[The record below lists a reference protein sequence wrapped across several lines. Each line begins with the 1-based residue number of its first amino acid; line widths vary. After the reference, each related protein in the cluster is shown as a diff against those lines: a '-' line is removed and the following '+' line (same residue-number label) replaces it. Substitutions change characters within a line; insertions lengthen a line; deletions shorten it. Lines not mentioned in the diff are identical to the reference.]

1 MVTDVIREVREGTRV
16 REEALLSKV
25 KSMIEERQWSINETN
40 LRVVR
45 ELEELKIQMHQL
57 RMEKKNTDEKLNR
70 IEVEVAALR
79 NLYSHSF
86 SYQRPLS
93 TVDLNNHH
101 QPAVPQLPDTNPFMR
116 RPSPYQ
122 RLSFGTV
129 HVADDAKNFVDGTN
143 LASSPKR
150 NGRTSSGAY
159 TPEHILDS
167 EQENDGQLVQLERD
181 TMELRRELQDAI
193 ASKKASD
200 SKIAV

>member
-57 RMEKKNTDEKLNR
+57 RMEKKSTDEKLNR
-70 IEVEVAALR
+70 VEVEVAALR

-93 TVDLNNHH
+93 GVELNHH
-101 QPAVPQLPDTNPFMR
+101 QSSAVPQLPETNPFMR
-116 RPSPYQ
+116 RPAPYQ

-129 HVADDAKNFVDGTN
+129 HMADDGKHFTDSVAP
-143 LASSPKR
+143 SPKR
-150 NGRTSSGAY
+150 NGRSSNVY
-159 TPEHILDS
+159 VPEHENET
-167 EQENDGQLVQLERD
+167 EQETDGQLVQLERD

>member
-57 RMEKKNTDEKLNR
+57 RMEKKSTDEKINR

-93 TVDLNNHH
+93 SVDAIHA
-101 QPAVPQLPDTNPFMR
+101 PPPLPETNPFMR
-116 RPSPYQ
+116 RPAPYQ

-129 HVADDAKNFVDGTN
+129 HNMTTDEIAN
-143 LASSPKR
+143 LSPSPKR
-150 NGRTSSGAY
+150 NGRSTDTYANEHAIDGESG
-159 TPEHILDS
+159 T
-167 EQENDGQLVQLERD
+167 DGQLVQLERD

-200 SKIAV
+200 GKIAA